1 MKKFLQL
8 LFGNHIFSINS
19 LIIKFILILK
29 GIKVGKNFY
38 ITGTPYLKIRG
49 IPSNIKIGNNVKIY
63 GDIDLRNRENGK
75 IFLRDNVTI
84 EDNCRIVSAREG
96 LISIDEGSIICAY
109 SIINGGHDVSIGK
122 NCIIGRNTSINSN
135 SHITKKNQNIRD
147 QGFDLSPVT
156 IEDDCWTG
164 INSVITKG
172 VRLKKGSIIGAN
184 SVVTKDTEENSINV
198 GSPSIKIKFRD

>member
-8 LFGNHIFSINS
+8 LFGNHIFLINS
-19 LIIKFILILK
+19 LIIKFILILR

-75 IFLRDNVTI
+75 IFLKDNVTI

-96 LISIDEGSIICAY
+96 
-109 SIINGGHDVSIGK
+109 H
-122 NCIIGRNTSINSN
+122 
-135 SHITKKNQNIRD
+135 
-147 QGFDLSPVT
+147 
-156 IEDDCWTG
+156 
-164 INSVITKG
+164 
-172 VRLKKGSIIGAN
+172 
-184 SVVTKDTEENSINV
+184 
-198 GSPSIKIKFRD
+198 